1 MSRRFFLDAQARE
14 RAMDLNRGERLQIM
28 LTEEEVKALDDWRFA
43 KRMPSRASA
52 IRELLRVGLAAE
64 GVEVAGAGVRSK
76 DFGVV
81 ASMQKPVAK
90 NGRAKNRA

>member
-1 MSRRFFLDAQARE
+1 
-14 RAMDLNRGERLQIM
+14 MDLHRGERLQIM
-28 LTEEEVKALDDWRFA
+28 LTEDEVKALDDWRFA

-64 GVEVAGAGVRSK
+64 GAEVAGAGVRSK

-81 ASMQKPVAK
+81 ASMQKTVAK
-90 NGRAKNRA
+90 NGRAKNRV